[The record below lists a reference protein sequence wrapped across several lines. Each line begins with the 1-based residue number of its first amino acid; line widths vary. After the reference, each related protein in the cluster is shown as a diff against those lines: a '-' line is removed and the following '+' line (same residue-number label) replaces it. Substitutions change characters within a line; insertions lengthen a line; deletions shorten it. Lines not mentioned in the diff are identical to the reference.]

1 MILQRKSRGVSLIE
15 ALVALAVMAFGLLG
29 VVGMQATLRF
39 NADVSKQRS
48 EAVRIAQQQ
57 IEDLR
62 AFGSLAGTPEWDYA
76 DIRSVSRVAVAT
88 TPGYANTTFNLE
100 TTVVDPAVTDARF
113 KTATVTVDWLDRQTE
128 SGGLQQRVRFT
139 TAIAGVAP
147 ELGATL
153 GLAGNRAAPQR
164 PRGRHPTI
172 PPAAVD
178 LGSGSSSFTPP
189 GAPSGTTWTF
199 SNATGQITQICTPTC
214 TMVKAWLLSG
224 YVAFATG
231 SAPTA
236 VEAETP
242 GDARPLTHTFTV
254 QVDATTTPAPATSP
268 VCFAASASTLVNY
281 FCLVPTNASPTT
293 WSGRSLLNIVEIST
307 GTSSIA
313 SVLGDYAASK
323 FKVCRYTPEAT
334 HTPTGGNA
342 AHPLDYFDVGT
353 SLVNQNFL
361 VITSGSGTAP
371 FVCPGDDVTTPL
383 VNGNTFAHQ
392 PIS

>member
-62 AFGSLAGTPEWDYA
+62 AFGTLAGTPEWDYA
-76 DIRSVSRVAVAT
+76 DISSVPRAAVAT
-88 TPGYANTTFNLE
+88 PPGYANTTFNLE

-113 KTATVTVDWLDRQTE
+113 KTATVTVDWLDRQTD

-153 GLAGNRAAPQR
+153 GLAGDRAAPQR

-214 TMVKAWLLSG
+214 TTVKAWLLSG

-231 SAPTA
+231 SAPTS

-242 GDARPLTHTFTV
+242 GDARPLTHTITV
-254 QVDATTTPAPATSP
+254 QVDATTTPPPVTAP
-268 VCFAASASTLVNY
+268 VCFSASTSTLVNY

-293 WSGRSLLNIVEIST
+293 WSGRSVLNIVDIST
-307 GTSSIA
+307 SASSVS
-313 SVLGDYAASK
+313 SVLGDYAASN

-342 AHPLDYFDVGT
+342 AHPLDYVDVGT

-361 VITSGSGTAP
+361 VITAGSGTAA
-371 FVCPGDDVTTPL
+371 FACPGDDLTTPL
-383 VNGNTFAHQ
+383 VNGNTYAHQ